1 MIEVEVKLK
10 VDDLDDIAR
19 KLDSCGYILGT
30 VLEEEDIYFNAP
42 DRDFRQ
48 TDEALRIRRESILQ
62 VANSNIL
69 STDGISE
76 KVFVTYKGKK
86 LDSISM
92 ARKELETQ
100 ISDFDTMNQIFLSLG
115 YIPTIPVKKIR
126 KIYQKDNISVCAD
139 IVDGLGDFI
148 EIEVCVD
155 DETYREEALEIIQEE
170 LASLGYSIEETT
182 RTSYL
187 SMLESKKS
195 NNKICN

>member
-10 VDDLDDIAR
+10 VDDLDAIAR

-155 DETYREEALEIIQEE
+155 DETYREEALAIIQQE
-170 LASLGYSIEETT
+170 LAAFGHSMKDTT

-187 SMLESKKS
+187 SMLESNKS
-195 NNKICN
+195 KHYDL